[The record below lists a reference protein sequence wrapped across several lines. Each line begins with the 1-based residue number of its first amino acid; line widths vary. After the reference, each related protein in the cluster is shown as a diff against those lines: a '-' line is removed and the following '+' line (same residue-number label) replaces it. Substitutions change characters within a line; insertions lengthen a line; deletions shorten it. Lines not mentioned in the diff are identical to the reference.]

1 MRLVTVLTLV
11 CVMAALVLGAV
22 YKNTA
27 PLIAAQKEKETQQA
41 LKQALPD
48 ADKFI
53 MQRIDDEIY
62 YEGHKK
68 ERLAGYV
75 ITVKAEGYSGDIEI
89 MVGLD
94 KKGAITGVEILTQQ
108 ETPGLGARCIEVKY
122 GEKTPWFTGQFKQK
136 KAEDLTLENIETIT
150 GATIT
155 TEAIIDAI
163 KESVDKWGQVLNLD
177 IIKK

>member
-53 MQRIDDEIY
+53 IQRVNGEAY
-62 YEGHKK
+62 YEGYKDEK
-68 ERLAGYV
+68 LIGYA

-94 KKGAITGVEILTQQ
+94 KKGVITGVEILTQQ

-122 GEKTPWFTGQFKQK
+122 GEKTPWFTRQFKQK
-136 KAEDLTLENIETIT
+136 KAEEVSLENIETIT

-163 KESVDKWGQVLNLD
+163 KESVDKWGLES
-177 IIKK
+177 

>member
-1 MRLVTVLTLV
+1 MRLIGILTLV
-11 CVMAALVLGAV
+11 CVIAALVLGAV

-62 YEGHKK
+62 YEGYKD

-75 ITVKAEGYSGDIEI
+75 ITVKAEGYSGDIEM
-89 MVGLD
+89 MVGID
-94 KKGAITGVEILTQQ
+94 KKGVITGVQILTQQ

-122 GEKTPWFTGQFKQK
+122 GEKDPWFTRQFRQK
-136 KAEDLTLENIETIT
+136 KAEEVSLENIETIT

-155 TEAIIDAI
+155 AEAIIDAI
-163 KESVDKWGQVLNLD
+163 KESVEDFLSK
-177 IIKK
+177 IKK

>member
-1 MRLVTVLTLV
+1 MRLVGILTLV
-11 CVMAALVLGAV
+11 CVMAALILGAV

-27 PLIAAQKEKETQQA
+27 PLIAEQKEKETQQA

-62 YEGHKK
+62 YEGYKD

-75 ITVKAEGYSGDIEI
+75 ITVKAEGYSGDIEM
-89 MVGLD
+89 MVGID
-94 KKGAITGVEILTQQ
+94 KKGVITGVQILTQQ

-122 GEKTPWFTGQFKQK
+122 GEKDPWFTRQFRQK
-136 KAEDLTLENIETIT
+136 KAEEVSLENIETIT

-155 TEAIIDAI
+155 AEAIMDAI
-163 KESVDKWGQVLNLD
+163 KESVEDFLSK
-177 IIKK
+177 IKK